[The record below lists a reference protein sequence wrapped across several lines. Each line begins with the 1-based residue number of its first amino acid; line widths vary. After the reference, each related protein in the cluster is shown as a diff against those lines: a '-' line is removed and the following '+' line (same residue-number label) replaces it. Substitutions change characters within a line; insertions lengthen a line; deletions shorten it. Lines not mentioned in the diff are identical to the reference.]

1 MPVMKFDAKRF
12 DELDNKTLHD
22 IFLLRSEVFVVEQ
35 ECVYQDIDRKDLESI
50 HIIGI
55 KKKKIIAYSRIMSL
69 NTEFC
74 SIGRVL
80 VKKEF
85 RNQGIGIKLMKK
97 SIKEAT
103 KEFNNRKIKIA
114 AQKYLKKFYTNLGFK
129 QSGIWYWLDSIPH
142 IDMILNRND

>member
-69 NTEFC
+69 NNEFC

-129 QSGIWYWLDSIPH
+129 QSGIWYWLVSIPH
-142 IDMILNRND
+142 IDMILTRND

>member
-50 HIIGI
+50 HIIGT

-69 NTEFC
+69 NNEFC